1 MLENPTSC
9 QRTIA
14 ESLFQN
20 KLSLRAKTNKFAREG
35 FLVERFNANKCID
48 CTDDYT
54 EALSIIENAPGM
66 LVPFQCLE
74 SEAKA
79 KMYFQLE
86 SRRIGNKLIRIGT
99 PIESYHPNSV

>member
-1 MLENPTSC
+1 M
-9 QRTIA
+9 
-14 ESLFQN
+14 
-20 KLSLRAKTNKFAREG
+20 
-35 FLVERFNANKCID
+35 ERFDANKCID

-79 KMYFQLE
+79 KMYF
-86 SRRIGNKLIRIGT
+86 
-99 PIESYHPNSV
+99 